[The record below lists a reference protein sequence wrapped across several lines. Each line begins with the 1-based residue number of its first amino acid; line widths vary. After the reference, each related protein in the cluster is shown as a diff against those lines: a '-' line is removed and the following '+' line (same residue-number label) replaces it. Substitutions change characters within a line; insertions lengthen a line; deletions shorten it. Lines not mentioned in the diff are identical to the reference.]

1 MFLWISSYLQLITEN
16 KYSFLIALLFQFM
29 QAYSWWSHRGLLK
42 IQHLLLYTELLIH
55 LNYSDDFITQTNSRC
70 VCLFYLFI
78 FAIICICKT
87 RILGLK
93 EKLPKKET
101 TWKPKYSR
109 VQPQCTDVFL
119 AQIVLSLRK
128 QKVPLRGRSKMTKS
142 QANCIQV
149 SWLCLHS
156 SSSQEGNLTKM
167 AAELPY
173 ISDAWQW

>member
-1 MFLWISSYLQLITEN
+1 M
-16 KYSFLIALLFQFM
+16 
-29 QAYSWWSHRGLLK
+29 
-42 IQHLLLYTELLIH
+42 
-55 LNYSDDFITQTNSRC
+55 
-70 VCLFYLFI
+70 CLFYLFT

-109 VQPQCTDVFL
+109 VQPQCTNVFL
-119 AQIVLSLRK
+119 AHIVLSLRQ

-142 QANCIQV
+142 QANCLQV

-173 ISDAWQW
+173 ISDAWQWQIIESVPCHNYRKIPFSCFVFLIILPEKAWLHYKVEIK